1 MPRYFFCP
9 VTECGSATD
18 LVGEDCRDFAEAKE
32 RARQTA
38 AELASKQVEA
48 GMRPPGWVEVSD
60 EDQRPVFILPLRA
73 VAS

>member
-9 VTECGSATD
+9 LTERGSATD
-18 LVGEDCRDFAEAKE
+18 LVGEECINLTEAKQ
-32 RARQTA
+32 RARETA
-38 AELASKQVEA
+38 ADLVSAQLRSGTKP
-48 GMRPPGWVEVSD
+48 RGWVEVSD